1 MTNRHLLA
9 LLVLISGAALGY
21 VVWTHH
27 DFKLGLDLRGGSHL
41 VYEADTKQLAAGTD
55 IGQAMEALRAVIEKR
70 INAFGVAEPVIQTET
85 VGVGA
90 NRHDRLIVELPGVTD
105 LAEATKAIKA
115 TPLLEFRT
123 QRPDGPEKA
132 AILAAYEAAQEL
144 VAKGEPLPNNP
155 LLQQDPLFVPT
166 NLTGRF
172 LKPGTAQVQFA
183 NGSVNPSI
191 SLEFDAEGT
200 KIFGELTKNN
210 IGKPIGIYLDGQLI
224 SAPVV
229 RQEIK
234 DGKPE
239 ISGQFTLDEARS
251 LARNL
256 NLGALPIPIQLI
268 STQTIGAALGDDA
281 LARGVHA
288 GLIGIIAVALFMIVW
303 YRLPGFIAVLALGIY
318 IVIMLA
324 IFRFL
329 PVTLTAAGIA
339 GFILSV
345 GMAVDA
351 NILIFERLKEEMKK
365 TSNLEEAINHG
376 FSRAWL
382 SIRDSNLSSI
392 ISAIILFWFGTSLV
406 KGFALTL
413 LLGVL
418 VSMLSAITITRTLL
432 RALGAK
438 QVSRANKFLFSSGI
452 FH

>member
-1 MTNRHLLA
+1 
-9 LLVLISGAALGY
+9 
-21 VVWTHH
+21 
-27 DFKLGLDLRGGSHL
+27 
-41 VYEADTKQLAAGTD
+41 
-55 IGQAMEALRAVIEKR
+55 
-70 INAFGVAEPVIQTET
+70 
-85 VGVGA
+85 
-90 NRHDRLIVELPGVTD
+90 
-105 LAEATKAIKA
+105 
-115 TPLLEFRT
+115 
-123 QRPDGPEKA
+123 
-132 AILAAYEAAQEL
+132 
-144 VAKGEPLPNNP
+144 
-155 LLQQDPLFVPT
+155 
-166 NLTGRF
+166 
-172 LKPGTAQVQFA
+172 
-183 NGSVNPSI
+183 
-191 SLEFDAEGT
+191 
-200 KIFGELTKNN
+200 
-210 IGKPIGIYLDGQLI
+210 
-224 SAPVV
+224 VV

>member
-9 LLVLISGAALGY
+9 LLILLLGAGLGY
-21 VVWTHH
+21 VVWTHK

-41 VYEADTKQLAAGTD
+41 VYEADTKQLAPGTD
-55 IGQAMEALRAVIEKR
+55 IGQAMEGLRSVIERR
-70 INAFGVAEPVIQTET
+70 INAFGVGEPVIQTET
-85 VGVGA
+85 VGLGA

-105 LAEATKAIKA
+105 LTQATQAIKA

-123 QRPDGPEKA
+123 QRPDGPEKT
-132 AILAAYEAAQEL
+132 AILAAYTAAQEQ
-144 VAKGEPLPNNP
+144 VANGGKLPDDP
-155 LLQQDPLFVPT
+155 LLQQDPLFIPT
-166 NLTGRF
+166 ALTGRY
-172 LKPGTAQVQFA
+172 LKPGKAQVQFA
-183 NGSVNPSI
+183 GGNIGPSI

-200 KIFGELTKNN
+200 KLFAELTKAN

-239 ISGQFTLDEARS
+239 ITGQFTVDEARS

-256 NLGALPIPIQLI
+256 NLGALPIPIQLV

-281 LARGVHA
+281 LARGLHA
-288 GLIGIIAVALFMIVW
+288 GLIGIIAIAVFMILW
-303 YRLPGFIAVLALGIY
+303 YRLPGLVAVVALSLYTI
-318 IVIMLA
+318 IMLA

-365 TSNLEEAINHG
+365 TNNLEEAINHG

-392 ISAIILFWFGTSLV
+392 ISALILFWFGTSLI

-413 LLGVL
+413 LIGVL
-418 VSMLSAITITRTLL
+418 VSMFSAITITRTLL

-438 QVSRANKFLFSSGI
+438 QVSKTNRFLFGSGL
-452 FH
+452 F

>member
-1 MTNRHLLA
+1 MTNRHLIA
-9 LLVLISGAALGY
+9 LLIIVLGAALGY
-21 VVWTHH
+21 VVWTQR

-41 VYEADTKQLAAGTD
+41 VYQADATQLAPGTD
-55 IGQAMEALRAVIEKR
+55 IDQAMEALRSVIERR
-70 INAFGVAEPVIQTET
+70 INAFGVAEPVIQTEK
-85 VGVGA
+85 VGFGA
-90 NRHDRLIVELPGVTD
+90 NRQDRLIVELPGVTD
-105 LAEATKAIKA
+105 LTEATKAIKA

-132 AILAAYEAAQEL
+132 AILAAWEAAQEQ
-144 VAKGEPLPNNP
+144 VTKGETVAENP
-155 LLQQDPLFVPT
+155 LLQQDPLFIPT
-166 NLTGRF
+166 ALTGRF
-172 LKPGTAQVQFA
+172 LKPGKAQVQFA
-183 NGSVNPSI
+183 SGNVSPSI

-200 KIFGELTKNN
+200 KLFAELTKAN
-210 IGKPIGIYLDGQLI
+210 IGKPVGIYLDGQLI

-229 RQEIK
+229 REEIK

-239 ISGQFTLDEARS
+239 ITGQFTLEDARN

-256 NLGALPIPIQLI
+256 NLGALPIPIQLV

-281 LARGVHA
+281 LARGIKA
-288 GLIGIIAVALFMIVW
+288 GMIGFIAVAIFMILW
-303 YRLPGFIAVLALGIY
+303 YRLPGVVAVVALSLYVI
-318 IVIMLA
+318 IMLA
-324 IFRFL
+324 IFKFL

-365 TSNLEEAINHG
+365 TTSLEEAINHG
-376 FSRAWL
+376 FARAWF

-392 ISAIILFWFGTSLV
+392 ISALILFWFGTSLV

-413 LLGVL
+413 LIGVL

-438 QVSRANKFLFSSGI
+438 QVSRVNRFLFGSGL
-452 FH
+452 F